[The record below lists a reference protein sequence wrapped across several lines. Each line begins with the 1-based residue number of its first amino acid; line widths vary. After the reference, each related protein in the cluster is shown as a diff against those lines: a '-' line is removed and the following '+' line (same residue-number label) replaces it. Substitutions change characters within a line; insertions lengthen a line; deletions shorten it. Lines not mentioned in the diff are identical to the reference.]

1 MFCPDCGKTVS
12 KDDLF
17 CGNCGKQLRAIFVP
31 LKPQPE
37 VKQNRAS
44 NIEQK
49 PAQSSYPSAFS
60 KPQTGV
66 VSKYAPKP
74 QPAAQKPQPKPAAAP
89 KPQPKPQPQPASR
102 PKPQPQPEPQQASS
116 PKPQPEPQP
125 QPANSPKPEPQP
137 VSAAKPEQNAA
148 PKTVQPVFS
157 IPQQGNLP
165 QEVCFNAEGKL
176 TWFYRD
182 YEKDPSGNFV
192 VKYVFEDDCIAKY
205 DGIDLSAKAGQEV
218 QVNIRYYYKRVTIV
232 ERHEQTGWI
241 YFRHGIDRYFLQV
254 TDAQFDYI
262 LAEFMKRCPQSKMG
276 IVKVW
281 KD

>member
-66 VSKYAPKP
+66 VSKYAP
-74 QPAAQKPQPKPAAAP
+74 KPQPKPAAAP

-165 QEVCFNAEGKL
+165 QEVCFTGIMRKTRREILLLNMSL
-176 TWFYRD
+176 RM
-182 YEKDPSGNFV
+182 
-192 VKYVFEDDCIAKY
+192 IA
-205 DGIDLSAKAGQEV
+205 
-218 QVNIRYYYKRVTIV
+218 
-232 ERHEQTGWI
+232 
-241 YFRHGIDRYFLQV
+241 
-254 TDAQFDYI
+254 
-262 LAEFMKRCPQSKMG
+262 
-276 IVKVW
+276 
-281 KD
+281 

>member
-74 QPAAQKPQPKPAAAP
+74 QPAAQKPQPKPAVAP

-125 QPANSPKPEPQP
+125 
-137 VSAAKPEQNAA
+137 VSVAKPEQNAA
-148 PKTVQPVFS
+148 PKTVLPVFS

-205 DGIDLSAKAGQEV
+205 DGIDLSTKAGQEA